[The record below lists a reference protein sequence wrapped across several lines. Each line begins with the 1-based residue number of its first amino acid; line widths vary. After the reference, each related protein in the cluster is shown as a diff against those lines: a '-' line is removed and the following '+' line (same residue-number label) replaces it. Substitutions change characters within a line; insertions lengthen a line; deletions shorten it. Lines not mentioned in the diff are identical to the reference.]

1 MDRPFKKDRSIF
13 LFRQVRPRFP
23 AVSTITLCTSYNLVV
38 ETHRCTVR
46 SGYKLFVFEIFRI
59 EG

>member
-23 AVSTITLCTSYNLVV
+23 AVSTITLCSSYNLMVKTYLLALLGQV
-38 ETHRCTVR
+38 TNFLSLE
-46 SGYKLFVFEIFRI
+46 S
-59 EG
+59 